1 MSKIKSFIKNPYFLA
16 FISYAALLYQL
27 DMYDNYNGYKF
38 IYLIAFIGLIVLFKN
53 FKNNNSKEI
62 KKYSTIL
69 AIILASILIIGRTV
83 MKYEFNPRANL
94 FTLNSIILN
103 LTFIL
108 LAIPFFYVCFNYLIL
123 FISNIKLK
131 DKEQFNSKKLNI
143 ISFTMIYLGKIPYL
157 LAFFPG
163 VMTIDSLNMINLFE
177 NGTLY
182 NNHPIIFT
190 YFFGFIY
197 NIGKTL
203 FKSGTM
209 GICFYMLIQILIIS
223 LVLTSV
229 ISFLNKKKVNKVILI
244 FLLLY
249 FSFAPDFGYMSVTL
263 WKDVLFGIAF
273 IPLILSLINI
283 LSESKLPLYWYIIF
297 IVSSL
302 MILFF
307 RNNGIYVYL
316 FSFIFLLLLFRYK
329 KIIPI
334 TSLVLIISYFI
345 ITGPIYNKLNVIP
358 GRTVEAYSVLLEQV
372 GRVYIKG
379 GNVDKESD
387 EYFHKLIN
395 IEDIDNKY
403 LTWLLDPMKN
413 LTNNDVL
420 TNTKKDFLK
429 YWFKT
434 FLHNPLIYVESFL
447 SSSVGYWY
455 PDVVYISVRES
466 SVNVAKQYD
475 VTKYDIYQKS
485 LLPNNLV
492 NLIRKTTVKSL
503 PLSMIIWSLGFS
515 FLILIT
521 SFILSLYFKVD
532 KKLLVIYAP
541 LIALWLT
548 NVIAAPVYCE
558 YRYIYGLIV
567 CNILLISFPIIY
579 KKRERV

>member
-1 MSKIKSFIKNPYFLA
+1 M
-16 FISYAALLYQL
+16 
-27 DMYDNYNGYKF
+27 
-38 IYLIAFIGLIVLFKN
+38 GLIILFKN
-53 FKNNNSKEI
+53 FNDNNSKRI

-108 LAIPFFYVCFNYLIL
+108 LSIPFFYVCFNYLIL
-123 FISNIKLK
+123 FVSNIKLK
-131 DKEQFNSKKLNI
+131 DKEQFDSKKLNI
-143 ISFTMIYLGKIPYL
+143 ISFIMIYLGKIPYL

-197 NIGKTL
+197 KIGKTL

-209 GICFYMLIQILIIS
+209 GICFYMLMQILIIS

-413 LTNNDVL
+413 LTNNEVL

-434 FLHNPLIYVESFL
+434 FLNNPLIYVESFL

-466 SVNVAKQYD
+466 SVDVAKQYD

-492 NLIRKTTVKSL
+492 NIIRKTTVKSL

-567 CNILLISFPIIY
+567 CNILLISLPIIY